1 MSLSVME
8 NELSQVK
15 DIFPLMITWIS
26 LLQKKVYKCD
36 EINYGL
42 LLQCTRSDILFG
54 LLLMNALDLEA
65 WMLKPIKAE
74 VLFWN
79 KQEELLPN
87 LCIQIN
93 KASTWELVIYF

>member
-1 MSLSVME
+1 
-8 NELSQVK
+8 
-15 DIFPLMITWIS
+15 
-26 LLQKKVYKCD
+26 
-36 EINYGL
+36 
-42 LLQCTRSDILFG
+42 
-54 LLLMNALDLEA
+54 MNALDLEA